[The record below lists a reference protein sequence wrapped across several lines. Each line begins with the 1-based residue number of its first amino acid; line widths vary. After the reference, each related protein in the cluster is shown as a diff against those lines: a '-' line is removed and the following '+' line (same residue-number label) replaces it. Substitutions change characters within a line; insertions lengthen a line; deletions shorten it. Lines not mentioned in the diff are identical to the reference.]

1 MSCRAPCF
9 QWAGGE
15 KGDQSPHGRDG
26 HAPLLLQSPISKGQW
41 YQLFSAFFEFCK
53 LIWLRL
59 TLAGLPAAVVLRL
72 NFNYVEYLFLSSKN

>member
-1 MSCRAPCF
+1 VLLVFNGQGARKEISLLTAETAMPPF
-9 QWAGGE
+9 
-15 KGDQSPHGRDG
+15 
-26 HAPLLLQSPISKGQW
+26 LLQSPISKGQW
-41 YQLFSAFFEFCK
+41 YQLFNAFFEFCK